1 MSSALFFVW
10 VNLAIALSF
19 AAAMLAI
26 ALLDNRFR
34 AAFWFAGSFFISALY
49 LIFELATAE
58 WSYSAGLTTLT
69 LTTFMV
75 GLALINVG
83 LSIHYNRPIAR
94 WVIPLAALVAAGLIF
109 TAQFAYQNSL
119 TGYIMYQAPLAAM
132 QSIGAWVILSERRA
146 KLDRALGVV
155 FVLSCAH
162 FLAKPFIALAT
173 GRFDNASVP
182 YLSTDYAAYSQAL
195 GTVIGVALALLI
207 IVIMVQQLLT
217 ELKRQA
223 LTDGLSGLLNR
234 AAFHHEL
241 SRMVS
246 RRRRRAPMAL
256 IICDLDH
263 FKAINDTYGHEC
275 GDQVI
280 AEFAATI
287 CRAVA
292 DEGCAGR
299 IGGEEFA
306 ILLEASGLGEA
317 METAN
322 RVRIASHALRLED
335 FPDMCTISASF
346 GVVEIHP
353 NDSAQTALSRAD
365 LAMYRAKAAGR
376 DCVRTAPLERISPPS
391 DGDGLRIVA

>member
-34 AAFWFAGSFFISALY
+34 AAFWFAGSFLISSLY

-58 WSYSAGLTTLT
+58 WPHSASLATLT
-69 LTTFMV
+69 LTTFMG

-83 LSIHYNRPIAR
+83 LSIHYKRPIAR
-94 WVIPLAALVAAGLIF
+94 WVIPLTALVAAGLIF
-109 TAQFAYQNSL
+109 TAQFAFQNSL

-173 GRFDNASVP
+173 GRFDNASQP

-246 RRRRRAPMAL
+246 RRRRRAPMSL

-280 AEFAATI
+280 AEFAATRVALAGSAAKNLPSCWKPAGWARPWRPPTGCGSQATPCGWRPSPI
-287 CRAVA
+287 CEPSPPVSAWSKSTRMTAHRPRSAAQILPCTVP
-292 DEGCAGR
+292 R
-299 IGGEEFA
+299 PPGG
-306 ILLEASGLGEA
+306 
-317 METAN
+317 TAC
-322 RVRIASHALRLED
+322 ALRRWN
-335 FPDMCTISASF
+335 
-346 GVVEIHP
+346 G
-353 NDSAQTALSRAD
+353 
-365 LAMYRAKAAGR
+365 YR
-376 DCVRTAPLERISPPS
+376 SPPAAAC
-391 DGDGLRIVA
+391 G